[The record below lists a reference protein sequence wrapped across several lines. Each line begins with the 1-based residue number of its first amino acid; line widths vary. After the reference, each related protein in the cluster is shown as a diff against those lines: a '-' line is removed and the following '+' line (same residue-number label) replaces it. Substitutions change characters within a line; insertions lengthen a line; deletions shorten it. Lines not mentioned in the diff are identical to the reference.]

1 MLVVRGWRKIPKHRR
16 GLRHLAFSD
25 EYSRYGEFTGAFVG
39 MACVDSMLHRKEA
52 LFDFFSYR
60 AVEDAIIE

>member
-1 MLVVRGWRKIPKHRR
+1 MAKNTNTSARSTTPHV
-16 GLRHLAFSD
+16 FSD